1 MSSDLTPPKL
11 FTVITSSKVQYNM
24 DTVEYLISQEEVRRA
39 AGNLPR
45 LSETEKAEF
54 RRQLISTLI
63 IQGDADKAINLR
75 PTTIRRQ
82 LNG

>member
-24 DTVEYLISQEEVRRA
+24 DTVEYLISQEEIRRS

-75 PTTIRRQ
+75 PLTIRKQ